1 MNSPVFLLLLL
12 YLLHLSI
19 CLPIRVAARSKKA
32 PFTRATLCRA
42 TVALLCRHN
51 WFLSHGHCSVTSAK
65 NRLRSSTTDAT
76 TLPCM
81 IRIQFKNGQWW
92 ENRSCTL
99 ASSCYSLS
107 PQMNAQKKTL
117 GASFN
122 LLSSFKR
129 TVLVSPQNYFVLSG
143 ERT

>member
-1 MNSPVFLLLLL
+1 VATRSFHMG
-12 YLLHLSI
+12 HL
-19 CLPIRVAARSKKA
+19 CL
-32 PFTRATLCRA
+32 A

-51 WFLSHGHCSVTSAK
+51 WLLSHGHCSVTSAK
-65 NRLRSSTTDAT
+65 NRLRSSSTDAT

-81 IRIQFKNGQWW
+81 SRIQFKNEQWW

-107 PQMNAQKKTL
+107 PQMNAPKIKTL